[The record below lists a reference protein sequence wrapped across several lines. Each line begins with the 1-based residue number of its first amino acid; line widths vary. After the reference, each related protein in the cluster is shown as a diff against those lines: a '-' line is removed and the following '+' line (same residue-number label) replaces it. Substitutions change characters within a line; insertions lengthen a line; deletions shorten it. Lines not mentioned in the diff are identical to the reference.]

1 MIRSDDINDWPCC
14 SVIWGSNLNVED
26 GKENCEENFQD
37 EEDGIDNC
45 IRVVHMFSGNGIRAI
60 QLWISL
66 RCVALQ
72 IGNSE

>member
-14 SVIWGSNLNVED
+14 SVIWGSNLSVED

-45 IRVVHMFSGNGIRAI
+45 IRVVHMFS
-60 QLWISL
+60 
-66 RCVALQ
+66 
-72 IGNSE
+72 